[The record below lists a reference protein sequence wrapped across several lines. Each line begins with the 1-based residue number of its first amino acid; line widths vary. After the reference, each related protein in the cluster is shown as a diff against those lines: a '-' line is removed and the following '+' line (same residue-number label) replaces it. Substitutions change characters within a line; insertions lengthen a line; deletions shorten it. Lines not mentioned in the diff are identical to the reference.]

1 MDSNDVRQIFLKQ
14 FNVRLEP
21 EMCTYVLRRLKSGQ
35 PLAATPETLPV
46 LGGHARTGV
55 PVRYLAP
62 VSSLTGVQ
70 DEDESVA

>member
-1 MDSNDVRQIFLKQ
+1 MDAKDVRDIFLNR

-21 EMCTYVLRRLKSGQ
+21 EMCTYVLRRLKAGL

-46 LGGHARTGV
+46 MGGHARTGV

-62 VSSLTGVQ
+62 VSSLTGEAE
-70 DEDESVA
+70 EDEPVA